1 MAWINNNKYTKD
13 TIIFL
18 FLLNYNNNIIIVIN
32 NLINLKLVD
41 IYKYNF
47 FIYYI
52 YYIYKIKF

>member
-47 FIYYI
+47 FIY
-52 YYIYKIKF
+52 KIKFKIHL